1 MSVKSRTCLAAL
13 VLALAP
19 ALVAAQPADRI
30 KRIKETR
37 TVALAHR
44 TDATPFS
51 FVDGKK
57 EPVGYSVDLCKRVV
71 GQLEQ
76 QLGVPGLK
84 IKWVPVTSQNRFDA
98 VAKGDADMECGSSS
112 VSLARMKIVDFS
124 NFIFVDGTGLL
135 TRSELNARTLADFA
149 GKKIAVISGTT
160 NALAVERALKERL
173 VGATLVPVK
182 AREDGLAK
190 LESKEVDAFAS
201 DNVLLLGLGR
211 QAKDAKALMMI
222 DESLSIEPYA
232 IVLPRSDPA
241 LRIEVNTALARIY
254 RSQAIGD
261 IYGAWF
267 GSLGK
272 PGPALRA
279 VYGMG
284 AIPE

>member
-1 MSVKSRTCLAAL
+1 MTPRIALAAL

-19 ALVAAQPADRI
+19 ALAAAQPADRV
-30 KRIKETR
+30 KRIKETKSIA
-37 TVALAHR
+37 VAHR
-44 TDATPFS
+44 TDAIPFS
-51 FVDGKK
+51 FVDDKK
-57 EPVGYSVDLCKRVV
+57 QPTGYSVDLCKRVV

-112 VSLARMKIVDFS
+112 VTLARMKQVDFS
-124 NFIFVDGTGLL
+124 NYIFVDGTGLL
-135 TRSELNARTLADFA
+135 TRADLNARSLADLG
-149 GKKIAVISGTT
+149 GKKIAVVAGTT
-160 NALAVERALKERL
+160 NEAALARALKERL
-173 VGATLVPVK
+173 VTASVVPVK
-182 AREDGLAK
+182 AREEGIAK

-201 DNVLLLGLGR
+201 DNMLLLGMGKKV
-211 QAKDAKALMMI
+211 KDPKAYSMLDDGI
-222 DESLSIEPYA
+222 SFEPYA
-232 IVLPRSDPA
+232 IVLPRGDSA

-254 RSQAIGD
+254 GSQAIGD
-261 IYGAWF
+261 IYGTWF

-272 PGPALRA
+272 PGAVLRA